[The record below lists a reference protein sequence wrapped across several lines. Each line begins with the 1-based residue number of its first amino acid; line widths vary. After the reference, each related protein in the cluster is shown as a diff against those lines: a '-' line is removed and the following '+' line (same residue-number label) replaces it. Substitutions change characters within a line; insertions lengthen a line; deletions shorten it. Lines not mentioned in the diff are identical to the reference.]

1 MPGTPL
7 STKEGP
13 EQDVVLTG
21 LLRRLWVDP
30 GAAHPFRPLHEMCD
44 AWIEQAR
51 PELGHLDPGLVR
63 DGPAAEENYR

>member
-1 MPGTPL
+1 
-7 STKEGP
+7 
-13 EQDVVLTG
+13 VVLTG

>member
-1 MPGTPL
+1 M
-7 STKEGP
+7 
-13 EQDVVLTG
+13 VLTG

-30 GAAHPFRPLHEMCD
+30 GAAHPFRPLYEMCD